1 MWWVIGVLVLVYVLS
16 TIGVLIQFKN
26 IKRKFSKSFIYIS
39 AFTPILN
46 SIFMWEIFKIYVKI
60 IVKKIFK

>member
-16 TIGVLIQFKN
+16 TIGVLTQFKN
-26 IKRKFSKSFIYIS
+26 IKTKFSKSFIYIS